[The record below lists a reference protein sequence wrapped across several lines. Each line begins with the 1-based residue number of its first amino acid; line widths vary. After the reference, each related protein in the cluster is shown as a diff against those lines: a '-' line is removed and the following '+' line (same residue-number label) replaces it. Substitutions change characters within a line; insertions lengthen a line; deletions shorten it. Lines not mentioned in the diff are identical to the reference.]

1 MQHISYVAQNSYC
14 DLCKRHNSFVYMC
27 PYYLCLHI
35 FNHFIITLAVF
46 FLKQFLAQQFY
57 LLISGCSIKKNLL
70 RRVFH
75 SNSLSPLNRM
85 NNTKYIQIYIKKNY
99 TGIFHVTFN
108 PVLWHNVLFF
118 KLLKHLQTHIMNGLR
133 PAISDTRGSLHTLL
147 IEKTLLCVVYRA
159 TRCQSLMNH
168 FYSLV
173 LRFYAP
179 KLSHS
184 WTFQI
189 FH

>member
-1 MQHISYVAQNSYC
+1 MS
-14 DLCKRHNSFVYMC
+14 
-27 PYYLCLHI
+27 PYFQPFY
-35 FNHFIITLAVF
+35 NHFSCVF
-46 FLKQFLAQQFY
+46 FKAISCATI
-57 LLISGCSIKKNLL
+57 LLIDIWLLDKKNLL

-85 NNTKYIQIYIKKNY
+85 NNTKYIQIYIKENY